1 MYFLAFLWHF
11 YAMYHVV
18 KHGRGVEAAVNGG
31 RPRQQQCVFWR
42 DGLKEIINKMGVQLI
57 YAGDT
62 CVGWGQTTDARVLVG
77 TPSTAGAG
85 SKTHLESRC
94 CAILIFD

>member
-1 MYFLAFLWHF
+1 
-11 YAMYHVV
+11 MYHVV

-42 DGLKEIINKMGVQLI
+42 DGLKAIINEMGVQLI

-62 CVGWGQTTDARVLVG
+62 CFGWDPRHPTVLG
-77 TPSTAGAG
+77 SD
-85 SKTHLESRC
+85 SKTHL
-94 CAILIFD
+94 DPD